1 MESAFA
7 EFSTHKPKALL
18 SLHCLSTDLLLP
30 SLIGHWTRNI
40 KYYFYGQSIK
50 NFSFCKGC
58 KAMFWESRF
67 RKETGLKNKKIPQ
80 PNIRN
85 LLMKYQASTHYLKCY
100 SICFSQMFLLKLI
113 FSIKSKYLNTDLNLC
128 PSLFSDR
135 CFQLQT
141 AIHFPRDTVTWTSQE
156 HWEQCQ
162 PPLPRV
168 QFLNLTIHT
177 SEIIKKINK
186 MLRLSVNLCCS
197 KIIWRHISGQPKHS
211 C

>member
-1 MESAFA
+1 MVKASKTSHSAKDARPCFGN
-7 EFSTHKPKALL
+7 HALGKKL
-18 SLHCLSTDLLLP
+18 VWRTKKSHSRILE
-30 SLIGHWTRNI
+30 IYWWNI
-40 KYYFYGQSIK
+40 KW
-50 NFSFCKGC
+50 
-58 KAMFWESRF
+58 AH
-67 RKETGLKNKKIPQ
+67 T
-80 PNIRN
+80 
-85 LLMKYQASTHYLKCY
+85 TLKCY

-177 SEIIKKINK
+177 SEIIKKNK
-186 MLRLSVNLCCS
+186 QNVASFCQPLLFKNNL
-197 KIIWRHISGQPKHS
+197 KIYFRATKT
-211 C
+211 